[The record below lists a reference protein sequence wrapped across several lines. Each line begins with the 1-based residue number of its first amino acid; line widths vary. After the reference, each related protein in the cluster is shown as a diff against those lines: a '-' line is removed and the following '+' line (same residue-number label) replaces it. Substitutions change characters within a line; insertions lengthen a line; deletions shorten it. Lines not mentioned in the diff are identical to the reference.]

1 MRAAHA
7 NKSLHSHPNS
17 GVHGHCEAD
26 LGHREQEGDYVGEGV
41 EGVEC
46 GELRQGENKVGEDD
60 AEGVGQEKKT
70 EEILEYWLQVQVF
83 MLQQCQG

>member
-1 MRAAHA
+1 MGAAHT
-7 NKSLHSHPNS
+7 NKSLHSHPNG
-17 GVHGHCEAD
+17 GVHRHCEED
-26 LGHREQEGDYVGEGV
+26 LGHGEQEGDHVGEGV

-46 GELRQGENKVGEDD
+46 GELRQGEDEVGEDNT
-60 AEGVGQEKKT
+60 EGVREEKKT

>member
-1 MRAAHA
+1 M
-7 NKSLHSHPNS
+7 
-17 GVHGHCEAD
+17 
-26 LGHREQEGDYVGEGV
+26 GEGV

-46 GELRQGENKVGEDD
+46 GELRQGEYEVGEDD
-60 AEGVGQEKKT
+60 TEGVREEKKT